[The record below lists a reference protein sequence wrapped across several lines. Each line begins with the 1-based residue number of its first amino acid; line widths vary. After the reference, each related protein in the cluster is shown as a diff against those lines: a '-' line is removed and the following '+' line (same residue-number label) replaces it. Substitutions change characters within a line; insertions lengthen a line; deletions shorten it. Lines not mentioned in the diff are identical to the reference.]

1 MKRSLLFLSAILMA
15 AAVSCST
22 GAERSS
28 EISLTETKFSE
39 SGKPIVVVGTFGST
53 DPLFNDQN
61 NKPTDI
67 EIEIVNYAKGI
78 EADYSTKEKENAYY
92 DALSHELD
100 MALLSGNA
108 PDLLF
113 MDANDAMRLNR
124 LGALTDLYSLMDE
137 FDEFK
142 REDFLPTVFEGMTID
157 GKLPAIMDG
166 YFIYTAAA
174 KTKFVPKEYENWTA
188 AEAMEFYNKFH
199 EEIDFCSRTEEASLA
214 EYMLKVESM
223 ECIDINSLKCS
234 FDGAFRELLGF
245 CKNNPVQVMPPI
257 DFSRASDEQ
266 WREFFYDEECK
277 GINDV
282 QLIFPICIDG
292 FNSGLGQQTY
302 GYFNK
307 EDLTFVGYPSENGNG
322 TYTRSASQLFG
333 ICSQSGNKENAWK
346 LLCLM
351 LRHQPILE
359 PNMSD
364 GTRGIPVLKKQLQR
378 DYDRP
383 ANYHQSINNDNI
395 LHNPIEKEGGFIT
408 QEYKDM
414 LYDYIMS
421 IPADIYRENELRY
434 IVDEEVAPVILDNR
448 TAEQAAEILQ
458 NRIEIYLS
466 ERS

>member
-1 MKRSLLFLSAILMA
+1 MA
-15 AAVSCST
+15 RV
-22 GAERSS
+22 
-28 EISLTETKFSE
+28 
-39 SGKPIVVVGTFGST
+39 
-53 DPLFNDQN
+53 
-61 NKPTDI
+61 
-67 EIEIVNYAKGI
+67 
-78 EADYSTKEKENAYY
+78 
-92 DALSHELD
+92 
-100 MALLSGNA
+100 
-108 PDLLF
+108 
-113 MDANDAMRLNR
+113 
-124 LGALTDLYSLMDE
+124 
-137 FDEFK
+137 
-142 REDFLPTVFEGMTID
+142 
-157 GKLPAIMDG
+157 
-166 YFIYTAAA
+166 
-174 KTKFVPKEYENWTA
+174 
-188 AEAMEFYNKFH
+188 
-199 EEIDFCSRTEEASLA
+199 
-214 EYMLKVESM
+214 
-223 ECIDINSLKCS
+223 
-234 FDGAFRELLGF
+234 
-245 CKNNPVQVMPPI
+245 
-257 DFSRASDEQ
+257 
-266 WREFFYDEECK
+266 FYDEECK

>member
-1 MKRSLLFLSAILMA
+1 MKKMLLLLSVILI
-15 AAVSCST
+15 AAVSCSPKS
-22 GAERSS
+22 ESSS
-28 EISLTETKFSE
+28 EISLTEPKFSE
-39 SGKPIVVVGTFGST
+39 NGKPVVVVGTFGYH
-53 DPLFNDQN
+53 DPLFSDQN

-67 EIEIVNYAKGI
+67 EIEIVNYSKGI

-92 DALSHELD
+92 DAIMHELD
-100 MALLSGNA
+100 MALISGNA

-113 MDANDAMRLNR
+113 MSPEDVERLNG

-137 FDEFK
+137 QDELK
-142 REDFLPTVFEGMTID
+142 RDDFLPCVLDGMTID
-157 GKLPAIMDG
+157 GKLPALMDG
-166 YFIYTAAA
+166 YDIYTAVA

-199 EEIDFCSRTEEASLA
+199 DEMDFCDRNEESSLA
-214 EYMLKVESM
+214 DYMLMVEGM
-223 ECIDINSLKCS
+223 NCIDRNNSKCDFS
-234 FDGAFRELLGF
+234 GTFTKLLEFCRE
-245 CKNNPVQVMPPI
+245 NPVQVVPTL
-257 DFSRASDEQ
+257 DFSKATQEQ
-266 WREFFYDEECK
+266 QREYFVDLESK

-282 QLIFPICIDG
+282 QLVFPIRITG
-292 FNSGLGQQTY
+292 FTSGLGQDTY

-307 EDLTFVGYPSENGNG
+307 EDITFVGYPSENGNG
-322 TYTRSASQLFG
+322 TYIYPSSSLFG

-359 PNMSD
+359 KSTHD

-383 ANYHQSINNDNI
+383 ADYHQSINNDDI
-395 LHNPIEKEGGFIT
+395 LYNAVEQEGGYIT

-414 LYDYIMS
+414 LYEYILS
-421 IPADIYRENELRY
+421 VPANPYRAHMLQY
-434 IVDEEVAPVILDNR
+434 IIDEEIDPVILDDR
-448 TAEQAAEILQ
+448 TAEQAAEILKS
-458 NRIEIYLS
+458 RIEIYLS